1 MSPQHIIL
9 PGIVAAF
16 VLAVGC
22 ASDGSRW
29 TNERHATLVNQE
41 QARSLALTYRRQATD
56 LRELAQRLTFEVQYM
71 GESGLNPHES
81 DPRVV
86 QAKALLA
93 SAQDAENLAREYQQQ
108 VPHGQVQ

>member
-1 MSPQHIIL
+1 MNPRHIIH

-22 ASDGSRW
+22 ATDGSRS
-29 TNERHATLVNQE
+29 TNERRATLVNQE
-41 QARSLALTYRRQATD
+41 QARHLVLTYRRQATG
-56 LRELAQRLTFEVQYM
+56 LRELAQRLTFEAQYRS
-71 GESGLNPHES
+71 ESGLNSHES
-81 DPRVV
+81 EPRLA

-93 SAQDAENLAREYQQQ
+93 SAQKADDLAREYQQQ